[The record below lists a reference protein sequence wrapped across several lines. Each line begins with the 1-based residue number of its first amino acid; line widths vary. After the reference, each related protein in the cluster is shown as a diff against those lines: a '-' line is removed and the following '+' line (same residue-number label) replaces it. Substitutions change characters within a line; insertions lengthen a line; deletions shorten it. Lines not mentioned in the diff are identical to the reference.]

1 MKKLHQLAQDAL
13 RQIADKQYDT
23 DLKAD
28 GITSIIKFGV
38 AFSGKNVAVVK
49 DWYSSVPSLIA
60 QKNEKT
66 NDMF

>member
-13 RQIADKQYDT
+13 RQVADKQYDT

-28 GITSIIKFGV
+28 RITSIIEFGV

-49 DWYSSVPSLIA
+49 D
-60 QKNEKT
+60 
-66 NDMF
+66 